1 MCSMPS
7 SPTAP
12 VLLPPSCVR
21 ACLCVH
27 GGKGPASATWS
38 RDSFPFVRTS
48 RALGWRTLA
57 LANPRHACPACHVSS
72 ILSTRDEHAR
82 CQGLTHTNTLKWTG
96 MDARVCHEMLFVA
109 VLTHKHTHTVCHEML
124 FVAVFAYSLGIAAI
138 FGWFLPTINQ
148 SGFSQVCLLLP
159 SLWDPLPASSRGRL
173 ASSRE
178 RLASPRSSP
187 QPASPSLL
195 RALPGV
201 GMPRGRALPLCQ
213 MANSVVGQQVVAC
226 REWADLE

>member
-1 MCSMPS
+1 
-7 SPTAP
+7 
-12 VLLPPSCVR
+12 
-21 ACLCVH
+21 
-27 GGKGPASATWS
+27 
-38 RDSFPFVRTS
+38 
-48 RALGWRTLA
+48 
-57 LANPRHACPACHVSS
+57 
-72 ILSTRDEHAR
+72 
-82 CQGLTHTNTLKWTG
+82 

-195 RALPGV
+195 LALPGV
-201 GMPRGRALPLCQ
+201 GMPRLPCHYDGKLCGGAAGGGMQ
-213 MANSVVGQQVVAC
+213 GAGGPRVGLRGCRVV
-226 REWADLE
+226 